1 MSDLQAIRK
10 EMHMVEPREVKSGD
24 TAYFSPSELFATPDR
39 KLWLSTRHDF
49 SDKQS
54 EYHCAKLELSD
65 GGVDID
71 LGQCLQT
78 SKHTM
83 IDHGSNAKDPEYRL
97 PVMHA
102 QGWDETRAAR
112 ALEAAKAY
120 EQNQGLDKIP

>member
-1 MSDLQAIRK
+1 MSDLQAIRR
-10 EMHMVEPREVKSGD
+10 EMHMVEPRELKGGD

-39 KLWLSTRHDF
+39 RLWLSTRHDF

-54 EYHCAKLELSD
+54 EYHCAKLELSE

-71 LGQCLQT
+71 LEKCLQK
-78 SKHTM
+78 SKHTTV
-83 IDHGSNAKDPEYRL
+83 DHGTKAQAPEYRL

-102 QGWDETRAAR
+102 QGWGETLAAR